1 MKGNLGNLSLQ
12 LQNDFEELMSRTAK
26 EKKSKFSIRGYV
38 FEKKTDEKL
47 KEIEKLDEVI
57 EDLGNH
63 SKQIGKEKWTGYF
76 IETVSLT
83 FFLMF

>member
-1 MKGNLGNLSLQ
+1 
-12 LQNDFEELMSRTAK
+12 MSRRAK
-26 EKKSKFSIRGYV
+26 EKKSKFSIRGYF
-38 FEKKTDEKL
+38 FEKKKHEKL